1 MKRRLSRSLGATA
14 LAALVLQAAPAL
26 ADPLANSQFLH
37 KAKAHAE
44 KVRRDDGHRRDGRQ
58 EYGWRADDRDDD
70 RWDDDRRH
78 ERHRYDD
85 RDRYHDRYRHDD
97 RHRYERDYYP
107 RHGHVVTRLP
117 HRHRVVHHHG
127 HRYYY
132 ADGLWYQPYGPRFM
146 IVAPPIGLVVSFL
159 PDVYTTLYFGGVP
172 YYRAH
177 DAYYV
182 WQPRARGYVV
192 TNGPW

>member
-1 MKRRLSRSLGATA
+1 
-14 LAALVLQAAPAL
+14 
-26 ADPLANSQFLH
+26 
-37 KAKAHAE
+37 
-44 KVRRDDGHRRDGRQ
+44 
-58 EYGWRADDRDDD
+58 
-70 RWDDDRRH
+70 
-78 ERHRYDD
+78 
-85 RDRYHDRYRHDD
+85 
-97 RHRYERDYYP
+97 
-107 RHGHVVTRLP
+107 
-117 HRHRVVHHHG
+117 VHHHG

-132 ADGLWYQPYGPRFM
+132 ADGRWYQPYGPRFM
-146 IVAPPIGLVVSFL
+146 VVAPPIGLVVSFL

>member
-1 MKRRLSRSLGATA
+1 MKRRVSHLLGATA
-14 LAALVLQAAPAL
+14 LAALVLQTAPAL
-26 ADPLANSQFLH
+26 ADPLANSHLLNN
-37 KAKAHAE
+37 AKAHAE
-44 KVRRDDGHRRDGRQ
+44 QVRRDDGHRRDGRPDHGRQ
-58 EYGWRADDRDDD
+58 EYGWRAEDRDDDRWDDDRWDDD

-78 ERHRYDD
+78 ERHS
-85 RDRYHDRYRHDD
+85 
-97 RHRYERDYYP
+97 YERDYYP
-107 RHGHVVTRLP
+107 RHGHFVTRLP

-132 ADGLWYQPYGPRFM
+132 ADGRWYQPYGPRFM
-146 IVAPPIGLVVSFL
+146 VVAPPFGLVVPFL